1 MDAWGSAAQRNA
13 TQRNATQR
21 NEMNMVIPAVVV
33 VVVVV
38 GEWNGRTGRTGCAVS
53 QLGCQY

>member
-1 MDAWGSAAQRNA
+1 MDEWRSA

-21 NEMNMVIPAVVV
+21 DEYGHPAVVVVV